1 MLVFLAVALSIY
13 GLVNFY
19 ILRRGLQALAG
30 YPRARWVFF
39 AVFLAIVLSYPAGRM
54 AMGFGRNSVSGFFVR
69 AGSFHLAL
77 MLYLFMGVLLVDLFR
92 LVNAFQS
99 FVPKTLSARPEK
111 TGLVLFLVVAATS
124 LLVIAGG
131 AVNASNPRLRELEI
145 PIDKPAA
152 GRKSLS
158 IVMASDVHL
167 GTVAGSARLKRLVE
181 RINALSPDIVLL
193 PGDIVDESVTAREEE
208 EMTGVFQRL
217 TAPLGVFS
225 VPGNHEYY
233 GGLERNLA
241 YLRKWGVRVLEDEA
255 VLVEGSFYIIG
266 RTDPSVV
273 GRGGARKPIEEI
285 MKEGRV
291 DSNLPLILLDH
302 QPIGLEQAERAGIDL
317 ELSGHTHAGQLFP
330 FNLINKRIYEQNWG
344 SLVKGRTHYY
354 VSCGVGTWGPPV
366 RTGSVP
372 EIVRIRLSFK
382 DGARPKRPTLGDRL
396 KPND

>member
-1 MLVFLAVALSIY
+1 VRERTEDGKLRSSGMLFFLAIALSIY

-19 ILRRGLQALAG
+19 ILRRGFQALAG
-30 YPRARWVFF
+30 YPQARWVFV
-39 AVFLAIVLSYPAGRM
+39 AVFLALVVAYPAGRI
-54 AMGFGRNSVSGFFVR
+54 AMGFGRNSLSGFFVS

-77 MLYLFMGVLLVDLFR
+77 MLYLFLGVLLVDLFR
-92 LVNAFQS
+92 LANAVLP
-99 FVPKTLSARPEK
+99 FVPKTLATRPEK
-111 TGLVLFLVVAATS
+111 TGLVLFILVAATS
-124 LLVIAGG
+124 LLVIVGG
-131 AVNASNPRLRELEI
+131 AVNAARPRLRELEI
-145 PIDKPAA
+145 SIDKPAG
-152 GRKSLS
+152 GRKSLA
-158 IVMASDVHL
+158 IVVASDVHL
-167 GTVAGSARLKRLVE
+167 GTIAGSSRLKALVE
-181 RINALSPDIVLL
+181 RINALAPDIVLL

-208 EMTGVFQRL
+208 EMTEVFQRIS
-217 TAPLGVFS
+217 APLGVFS

-255 VLVEGSFYIIG
+255 VLVEGSFYVIG
-266 RTDPSVV
+266 RKDPTEVR
-273 GRGGARKPIEEI
+273 RGEVRTPIEEI

-291 DSNLPLILLDH
+291 DPNLPLILLDH
-302 QPIGLEQAERAGIDL
+302 QPIRLEQAERAGIDL

-344 SLVKGRTHYY
+344 PLLKGRTHYY

-382 DGARPKRPTLGDRL
+382 EGP
-396 KPND
+396 